1 MMLANYHKGGGILN
15 AVKELRERAGMQQ
28 KELAIL
34 VGVARPTVS
43 EWEHQK
49 KDPSGDRLKKLS
61 EIFSVDPGI
70 ILGYRP
76 ISYKGVEDDELAAL
90 REQIRRNPET
100 RMLYDAIRKASPEH
114 IRAATAML
122 KALEP
127 EDDP

>member
-127 EDDP
+127 EDDL

>member
-1 MMLANYHKGGGILN
+1 MLANYHKGGGILN

-127 EDDP
+127 EDDL